1 MLGNT
6 NHNVAQWLSYI
17 ESLHP
22 KTISMGLDR
31 VNRMIDRLK
40 LIPSFRIIVVAGTNG
55 KGSTTAILE
64 NIYAEAGYQ
73 VGCYTSP
80 HLLEYNER
88 IRVNQKEITN
98 QALCEAFF
106 AVESARVSS
115 DGPIQLTYFEF
126 GTLAAMWHLMHNEID
141 IAILEV
147 GLGGRLDAVNAFD
160 ADCAIVTN
168 VDLDH
173 QDYLGD
179 TRELIGFEKSGVY
192 RKNKPAICG
201 DSLPP
206 VSLIAHA
213 ELIGANL
220 QRIGKDFSLTI
231 NEDHC
236 EYVMY
241 DQAGH
246 LASTTV
252 LAIPLLIGSY
262 QLNNAACAIAATQA
276 MQPLLA
282 VDTLDISRAL
292 KHTKLS
298 GRFEVLMVDE
308 VTVILDV
315 GHNPH
320 AANALSLNLTQF
332 NVQAGNHSKMIA
344 VFAMLADKDI
354 FGVVSALQNEID
366 HWLVAS
372 IDEAR
377 GASGDYVADEVHKAI
392 PNASV
397 NIFPNSVLAFKNA
410 MLLSKDCKAEGEN
423 AKIVVFGSF
432 FTVSSIKQYLKDKND
447 QLTSK

>member
-1 MLGNT
+1 MLSNN
-6 NHNVAQWLSYI
+6 NHTVAQWLSYI

-31 VNRMIDRLK
+31 VNRMIERLN
-40 LIPSFRIIVVAGTNG
+40 LRPSFSIIVVAGTNG
-55 KGSTTAILE
+55 KGSTTAMLE

-88 IRVNQKEITN
+88 IRVNQKEINN
-98 QALCEAFF
+98 QALCEAFL
-106 AVESARVSS
+106 AVESARVSA
-115 DGPIQLTYFEF
+115 DEPIQLTYFEY
-126 GTLAAMWHLMHNEID
+126 GTLAAIWHLTQNEID

-213 ELIGANL
+213 ESIGANL
-220 QRIGKDFSLTI
+220 QRIGKDFSLTV

-241 DQAGH
+241 DQTGH
-246 LASTTV
+246 SVSTTV

-282 VDTLDISRAL
+282 VDTLAISRAL

-298 GRFEVLMVDE
+298 GRFEVLIVDD

-320 AANALSLNLTQF
+320 AANALSLNLNQL
-332 NVQAGNHSKMIA
+332 NEQAGNHSKMIA

-372 IDEAR
+372 IDEPR

-447 QLTSK
+447 QLTLK

>member
-1 MLGNT
+1 MLSNT
-6 NHNVAQWLSYI
+6 NHTVAQWLSYI
-17 ESLHP
+17 ERLHP

-31 VNRMIDRLK
+31 VNRMIERLN
-40 LIPSFRIIVVAGTNG
+40 LMPSFRIIVVAGTNG
-55 KGSTTAILE
+55 KGSTTAMLE

-106 AVESARVSS
+106 AVESARVSA
-115 DGPIQLTYFEF
+115 DGPIQLTYFEY
-126 GTLAAMWHLMHNEID
+126 GTLAAMWHLMQNGID

-147 GLGGRLDAVNAFD
+147 GLGGRLDAVNAFN

-179 TRELIGFEKSGVY
+179 TRELIGYEKSGVY

-206 VSLIAHA
+206 VSLMAHA
-213 ELIGANL
+213 ESIGANL
-220 QRIGKDFSLTI
+220 QCIGKDFSLTL

-246 LASTTV
+246 LTSKTV
-252 LAIPLLIGSY
+252 LAIPLLIVSY

-276 MQPLLA
+276 MQPLLT
-282 VDTLDISRAL
+282 VETLAISRAL
-292 KHTKLS
+292 KYTKLS

-320 AANALSLNLTQF
+320 AANALSLNLHQF
-332 NVQAGNHSKMIA
+332 NAQADNHNKVIA

-354 FGVVSALQNEID
+354 VGVVSALRNEID
-366 HWLVAS
+366 YWLVAS
-372 IDEAR
+372 IDEPR
-377 GASGDYVADEVHKAI
+377 GASADYVAGEVRKVI
-392 PNASV
+392 PDASV
-397 NIFPNSVLAFKNA
+397 NLFPNSALAFKSA
-410 MLLSKDCKAEGEN
+410 MLLSKDCKAQGEN

-447 QLTSK
+447 QLT